1 MAESAA
7 KPESVDFEW
16 CEETGFAAPSTNHCW
31 RPLEALSAARWV
43 RRAAARQLKIHI
55 NSMTYRVERI
65 QSLTGL
71 QLDDPETRVA
81 ISIAL
86 RARTMLG
93 M

>member
-1 MAESAA
+1 MSPDDIDVCQIYDAFTSM
-7 KPESVDFEW
+7 VL
-16 CEETGFAAPSTNHCW
+16 ET
-31 RPLEALSAARWV
+31 LEALSAARWV
-43 RRAAARQLKIHI
+43 RRAAARHLGIHI
-55 NSMTYRVERI
+55 NSMSYRVERI